1 MKKSSLSDWLEYQQG
16 LNSKAIDLNLTR
28 VEEVYSALNINLP
41 KDNIF
46 LVGGTNGKGTT
57 VALIEDILIQKG
69 LKTGVYTSPHL
80 INYNERV
87 SVNKIHVSDKE
98 LVNAFEQIEKFRG
111 NVPLTYF
118 EFGTLA
124 AFYLLAMH
132 ECDAWIIEVGLGG
145 RLDATNIIQSD
156 VSIITNIDLDHQ
168 EFLGDSIEEI
178 AYEKA
183 GIAKPNRLIIYG
195 HTVVQSIIQHQANLV
210 DAKLIS
216 RDKEFSIQKK
226 ANQFFWSGVEH
237 TIKGI
242 HIPHHWAQ
250 GEINNLATSLA
261 AIESYN
267 SSLLPTTEILNN
279 ILKDFFIPGRF
290 ELIKSGTNWVLDV
303 AHNPA
308 AAKNFRERLSTL
320 NIKQNNV
327 MIFSMMKDKNLDLFI
342 NVFKD
347 IVSKWVVCKMN
358 TERSYTTLELKNR
371 LAGLGIDNIKVM
383 ELTEEAFKYVENL
396 EPISDNIIVSG
407 SFELVGPAKQYL
419 NQKRYL
425 Q

>member
-1 MKKSSLSDWLEYQQG
+1 MKRSSLSDWLEYQQG

-28 VEEVYSALNINLP
+28 VEEVYNALNINLP
-41 KDNIF
+41 TGNIF
-46 LVGGTNGKGTT
+46 LVAGTNGKGTT

-80 INYNERV
+80 IKYNERV
-87 SVNKIHVSDKE
+87 SVNKTHVSDKE
-98 LVNAFEQIEKFRG
+98 LVNAFEQIEQFRG
-111 NVPLTYF
+111 TIPLTYF

-124 AFYLLAMH
+124 AFHLLAMH

-145 RLDATNIIQSD
+145 RLDATNIIPSD
-156 VSIITNIDLDHQ
+156 VSVITNIDLDHQ

-183 GIAKPNRLIIYG
+183 GIAKSHRPIIYG
-195 HTVVQSIIQHQANLV
+195 DTVVRSLIEKQ
-210 DAKLIS
+210 AKLVS
-216 RDKEFSIQKK
+216 AKLVARDREFSIKK
-226 ANQFFWSGVEH
+226 EANQLLWTGVDH
-237 TIKGI
+237 TIDAI
-242 HIPHHWAQ
+242 QIPNHWAQ

-261 AIESYN
+261 AIESIN
-267 SSLLPTTEILNN
+267 SSLLPTTEMLNN

-290 ELIKSGTNWVLDV
+290 EQIKSTTNWVLDV

-308 AAKNFRERLSTL
+308 AAKNFRERLGSL

-347 IVSKWVVCKMN
+347 IVSDWVVCKMD

-371 LAGLGIDNIKVM
+371 LASLGIDNIKVM

-396 EPISDNIIVSG
+396 ESISDNIIVSG

>member
-1 MKKSSLSDWLEYQQG
+1 MKRSSLSDWLEYQQG

-28 VEEVYSALNINLP
+28 VEEVYNALNINLP
-41 KDNIF
+41 TGNIF
-46 LVGGTNGKGTT
+46 LVAGTNGKGTT

-80 INYNERV
+80 IKYNERV
-87 SVNKIHVSDKE
+87 SVNKTHVSDKE
-98 LVNAFEQIEKFRG
+98 LVNAFEQIEQFRG
-111 NVPLTYF
+111 TIPLTYF

-124 AFYLLAMH
+124 AFHLLAMH

-145 RLDATNIIQSD
+145 RLDATNIIPSD
-156 VSIITNIDLDHQ
+156 VSVITNIDLDHQ

-183 GIAKPNRLIIYG
+183 GIAKSYRPIIYG
-195 HTVVQSIIQHQANLV
+195 DTVVKSIIEKQ
-210 DAKLIS
+210 AKLVS
-216 RDKEFSIQKK
+216 AKLVARDREFSIKK
-226 ANQFFWSGVEH
+226 EANQLFWTGVDH
-237 TIKGI
+237 TIEAI
-242 HIPHHWAQ
+242 QIPNHWAQ

-261 AIESYN
+261 AIESNN
-267 SSLLPTTEILNN
+267 SSLLPTTEMLNN

-290 ELIKSGTNWVLDV
+290 EQIKSTTNWVLDV

-308 AAKNFRERLSTL
+308 AAKNFRERLGTL

-347 IVSKWVVCKMN
+347 IVSDWVVCKMD

-371 LAGLGIDNIKVM
+371 LASLGIDNIKVM

-396 EPISDNIIVSG
+396 ESISDNIIVSG

>member
-1 MKKSSLSDWLEYQQG
+1 MKRSSLSDWLEYQQG

-28 VEEVYSALNINLP
+28 VEEVYNALNINLP
-41 KDNIF
+41 TGNIF
-46 LVGGTNGKGTT
+46 LVAGTNGKGTT

-80 INYNERV
+80 IKYNERV
-87 SVNKIHVSDKE
+87 SVNKTHVSDKE
-98 LVNAFEQIEKFRG
+98 LVNAFEQIEQFRG
-111 NVPLTYF
+111 TIPLTYF

-124 AFYLLAMH
+124 AFHLLAMH

-145 RLDATNIIQSD
+145 RLDATNIIPSD
-156 VSIITNIDLDHQ
+156 VSVITNIDLDHQ

-183 GIAKPNRLIIYG
+183 GIAKSHRPIIYG
-195 HTVVQSIIQHQANLV
+195 DTVVRSLIEKQ
-210 DAKLIS
+210 AKLVS
-216 RDKEFSIQKK
+216 AKLVARDREFSIKK
-226 ANQFFWSGVEH
+226 EANQLLWTGVDH
-237 TIKGI
+237 TIDAI
-242 HIPHHWAQ
+242 QIPNHWAQ

-261 AIESYN
+261 AIESIN
-267 SSLLPTTEILNN
+267 SSLLPTTEMLNN

-290 ELIKSGTNWVLDV
+290 EQIKSTTNWVLDV

-308 AAKNFRERLSTL
+308 AAKNFRERLGTL

-347 IVSKWVVCKMN
+347 IVSDWVVCKMD

-371 LAGLGIDNIKVM
+371 LASLGIDNIKVM

-396 EPISDNIIVSG
+396 ESISDNIIVSG

>member
-1 MKKSSLSDWLEYQQG
+1 M
-16 LNSKAIDLNLTR
+16 
-28 VEEVYSALNINLP
+28 
-41 KDNIF
+41 
-46 LVGGTNGKGTT
+46 
-57 VALIEDILIQKG
+57 
-69 LKTGVYTSPHL
+69 
-80 INYNERV
+80 
-87 SVNKIHVSDKE
+87 
-98 LVNAFEQIEKFRG
+98 
-111 NVPLTYF
+111 
-118 EFGTLA
+118 
-124 AFYLLAMH
+124 
-132 ECDAWIIEVGLGG
+132 
-145 RLDATNIIQSD
+145 
-156 VSIITNIDLDHQ
+156 
-168 EFLGDSIEEI
+168 
-178 AYEKA
+178 
-183 GIAKPNRLIIYG
+183 
-195 HTVVQSIIQHQANLV
+195 
-210 DAKLIS
+210 
-216 RDKEFSIQKK
+216 
-226 ANQFFWSGVEH
+226 
-237 TIKGI
+237 
-242 HIPHHWAQ
+242 
-250 GEINNLATSLA
+250 
-261 AIESYN
+261 
-267 SSLLPTTEILNN
+267 
-279 ILKDFFIPGRF
+279 
-290 ELIKSGTNWVLDV
+290 